1 MRTCLSCAPART
13 SLRACVYVRVFFSR
27 VYLQFTEDGR
37 KVRPLL
43 DDFRDWA
50 KDLSPGQKQKLAFAR
65 LFYHRPAFVVL
76 DECTNGISPDVEQV
90 RHERLFCFE
99 LSLLGV

>member
-1 MRTCLSCAPART
+1 MHIHTCIHT
-13 SLRACVYVRVFFSR
+13 
-27 VYLQFTEDGR
+27 QFIQEGR
-37 KVRPLL
+37 MIRPQL
-43 DDFRDWA
+43 DDLRDWG

-90 RHERLFCFE
+90 RV
-99 LSLLGV
+99 SVG